1 MAIDYINKSFES
13 TSTAATKTTA
23 MGISAKAGSLIVLF
37 VGGQASGT
45 LSLSSVSDTKGGS
58 WQIVNNSGS
67 TMTAIAWKRTSVAMT
82 TSDTIT
88 RVLNKSGGSIWM
100 SCHVFEKAGSTAI
113 DTQVQSGTSAAAYL
127 TPNVS
132 GSDWL
137 ALSMA
142 YWTSSTQMT
151 TTEVD
156 SSVNRDDSG
165 STGSPYAECW
175 SKNGTG
181 SSVQIGAT
189 TAAFKYRK
197 MAAITLPF
205 LAMPGSGGRGTQ
217 SFFSQ

>member
-67 TMTAIAWKRTSVAMT
+67 TLVAIAWKRTSVAMT

-88 RVLNKSGGSIWM
+88 RVLSKTASASWM
-100 SCHVFEKAGSTAI
+100 SCHVFEKAGSTLI
-113 DTQVQSGTSAAAYL
+113 DTQSSNATTTGVYL
-127 TPNVS
+127 TPNVT

-142 YWTSSTQMT
+142 YWPSSAQMT

-156 SSVNRDDSG
+156 SSLSRDDSG
-165 STGSPYAECW
+165 AANPYSECW
-175 SKNGTG
+175 SKNGTTG
-181 SSVQIGAT
+181 SVQIGAT
-189 TAAFKYRK
+189 IASSKYRR
-197 MAAITLPF
+197 MIGITLPF
-205 LAMPGSGGRGTQ
+205 QAMPGSGGRGTQ